1 MSTPEISV
9 STPAASTSPV
19 STLPVSMPGAR
30 LGGNLPA
37 SQLPIPDPSGRT
49 AIAFSCSVAEN
60 LELYNLSVPFLS
72 PDEQARAA
80 RFSFDRDRCVYAAAH
95 LLLRRCLHRATGRM
109 DWSFRRN
116 AFGKPQLVE
125 SFDGLPLRF
134 NLTHTAGLAA
144 CALVYGHEVGID
156 AEALDRRGDHLDL
169 ARQFFTADE
178 VEVLT
183 RSPSTAREETFLAIW
198 TAKEAVIKAAGQG
211 LQMSLDTFSVDISAP
226 RVTFHDSGREESGR
240 EDNGKW
246 TLHRHRLPG
255 HHLALAIRTAPG
267 ISPPERVDWH
277 QTDWADLLTA

>member
-9 STPAASTSPV
+9 STPAASMPAACTSGG
-19 STLPVSMPGAR
+19 LPIG
-30 LGGNLPA
+30 
-37 SQLPIPDPSGRT
+37 QLPTPDPSGRI
-49 AIAFSCSVAEN
+49 AIALFCSVAES
-60 LELYNLSVPFLS
+60 LEFYNRSVPFLS
-72 PDEQARAA
+72 PDEQGRAA

-109 DWSFRRN
+109 DWSFRQT
-116 AFGKPQLVE
+116 AFGKPELAE
-125 SFDGLPLRF
+125 PFDGLPLRF

-198 TAKEAVIKAAGQG
+198 TAKEAVIKAAGRG
-211 LQMSLDTFSVDISAP
+211 LQMPLDSFSVDISATH
-226 RVTFHDSGREESGR
+226 VTFHGAGR
-240 EDNGKW
+240 EDSGNW

-255 HHLALAIRTAPG
+255 HHLALAIRTTPG
-267 ISPPERVDWH
+267 ISRLERVDWH
-277 QTDWADLLTA
+277 QIVWTDLLTA